1 MARPTGRE
9 GIKFRGRM
17 DRLAWRTAPRASL
30 AQWDEL
36 VRFAETARRDGLN
49 HAVVC
54 GMGGS
59 SLGPEVLASS
69 FASTSL
75 SVLDSTDPSAV
86 LAVTRAAD
94 FDRTLFVVCSKS
106 GSTVETLAFYHY
118 FAARADAGRFVAIT
132 EPGSPLETLARDRG
146 FRAVFPHPPDVGG
159 RYAALTVV
167 GMLPAAL
174 LGVNGRGLLERALA
188 VDADAARARGA
199 RIAEEALAG
208 GRDKLVLRPPARVA
222 RLADWIEQLVAEST
236 GKDGRGLVPVVDDP
250 ITAPRPDSQIVRDFA
265 ADPLALGTEFL
276 AWGYTT
282 EELCTRLGVNAF
294 DQPDVEQ
301 AKALARAE
309 LAQGRA
315 EPVGAEHATPLPTL
329 TPEAL
334 RRAFRPGDYLAIL
347 AYLPPTPDIAA
358 RLQGVRA
365 AWARALGGCATTLGF
380 GPRYLHS
387 TGQLHKGGPNT
398 GLFLVITADDAEDA
412 EIPEMGISFGR
423 LKRAQAR
430 GDIRALLARGRRVAH
445 VHLARPEDVARLA

>member
-1 MARPTGRE
+1 
-9 GIKFRGRM
+9 M
-17 DRLAWRTAPRASL
+17 DRIAWRTAPRASL
-30 AQWDEL
+30 AQWDD
-36 VRFAETARRDGLN
+36 VARFADAARRDGLTRT
-49 HAVVC
+49 VVC

-59 SLGPEVLASS
+59 SLAPDVLASS
-69 FASTSL
+69 FAQASL

-86 LAVTRAAD
+86 LAVARAAE
-94 FDRTLFVVCSKS
+94 FDRTLFVICSKS

-118 FAARADAGRFVAIT
+118 LAARADAARFVAIT
-132 EPGSPLETLARDRG
+132 DPGSPLEALARERG

-174 LGVNGRGLLERALA
+174 LGVNGRALLERALA
-188 VDADAARARGA
+188 VDTDAARARGA
-199 RIAEEALAG
+199 RLAEGALA
-208 GRDKLVLRPPARVA
+208 GRDKLVLRPPPPVA

-236 GKDGRGLVPVVDDP
+236 GKEGRGVVPVVDDP
-250 ITAPRPDSQIVRDFA
+250 VTAPRPDSQIVRDVA
-265 ADPLALGTEFL
+265 ADPLALGAEFL

-309 LAQGRA
+309 LAGGGLAGSAAAQQA
-315 EPVGAEHATPLPTL
+315 APLPTL

-347 AYLPPTPDIAA
+347 AYLPPTSEIAT
-358 RLQGVRA
+358 RLQAVRA
-365 AWARALGGCATTLGF
+365 AWANALSCATTLGF

-398 GLFLVITADDAEDA
+398 GLFLVVTTDDAEDA
-412 EIPEMGISFGR
+412 EIPELGISFGR

-445 VHLARPEDVARLA
+445 VHLRRPEEVSGLATA

>member
-1 MARPTGRE
+1 
-9 GIKFRGRM
+9 M

-30 AQWDEL
+30 AQWDDL
-36 VRFAETARRDGLN
+36 VRFAEAARRDGLTRTI
-49 HAVVC
+49 VC

-59 SLGPEVLASS
+59 SLAPDVLASS
-69 FASTSL
+69 FASGSL
-75 SVLDSTDPSAV
+75 SVLDSTDPGAV
-86 LAVTRAAD
+86 LAVARATA

-118 FAARADAGRFVAIT
+118 LAARADAARFVAIT
-132 EPGSPLETLARDRG
+132 DPGSPLEALARERG

-174 LGVNGRGLLERALA
+174 LGVNGRVLLERALA
-188 VDADAARARGA
+188 VDPEPARARA
-199 RIAEEALAG
+199 TRLAEGVLA
-208 GRDKLVLRPPARVA
+208 GRDKLVLRPPPPVA

-236 GKDGRGLVPVVDDP
+236 GKGGRGVVPVVEDP
-250 ITAPRPDSQIVRDFA
+250 IATPRPDSQIVSDFSP
-265 ADPLALGTEFL
+265 DPLSLGAEFL
-276 AWGYTT
+276 AWEYTT

-294 DQPDVEQ
+294 DQPDVEE

-309 LAQGRA
+309 LAHPGKEEA
-315 EPVGAEHATPLPTL
+315 PLPTL

-334 RRAFRPGDYLAIL
+334 RQTARPGDYLAIL
-347 AYLPPTPDIAA
+347 AYLPPAADIAA
-358 RLQGVRA
+358 RLHAVRG
-365 AWARALGGCATTLGF
+365 AWARELGCATTLGF

-398 GLFLVITADDAEDA
+398 GLFLVVTTDDADDAD
-412 EIPEMGISFGR
+412 IPEMGTTFGR

-445 VHLARPEDVARLA
+445 VHLKRPEDVSRLASL